1 MPQPYDYTLGNLPSP
16 TENLINSLALAKG
29 FQQLKTQKTDAEKS
43 AQAQAQLQA
52 DLSQLGTN
60 PTPAGLAQLMVKYPS
75 MSEQFKRTY
84 DVLSAEQQRS
94 RVNQASQVYA
104 ALEAGH
110 PDMAQRILKE
120 QAVAYR
126 NSGMEREAKTLDDL
140 AEMVRLSP
148 ETARTSTGLF
158 LASAMGPEKF
168 TETFT
173 QLQAERR
180 EADLAPERL
189 TEAQAKAR
197 QAAVK
202 ADFAESEAVMDL
214 QKKGWDIYKIQED
227 VKIARENSRIAALKA
242 QIDRE
247 QNDLKRQELQ
257 TKLAEAQRKQDQKV
271 REQVATVESGR
282 TNIDNMLNNIDGILQ
297 TPSGT
302 LDDALGAWDGS
313 WVGGLIDTF
322 DQDVQDFVARL
333 ENLDAQAFLA
343 QVPQM
348 KGLGALSENEGKK
361 LSGALQSFSRKQ
373 SKEQFIANAKEA
385 QRIMLKARK
394 TLAQKYGVPET
405 IPDTPAVESTPEDIE
420 ALLQKYGGGQ

>member
-16 TENLINSLALAKG
+16 TENLINSLAIAKG
-29 FQQLKTQKTDAEKS
+29 MQQIKTQRAEADRS

-84 DVLSAEQQRS
+84 DVLSAEQQKS
-94 RVNQASQVYA
+94 RVDQASQVYA
-104 ALEAGH
+104 ALESGQ

-126 NSGMEREAKTLDDL
+126 NSGMEKEAKTLDDL
-140 AEMVRLSP
+140 AEMARLSP

-168 TETFT
+168 IETFT
-173 QLQAERR
+173 KLQSERR
-180 EADLAPERL
+180 EADLAPEQL

-227 VKIARENSRIAALKA
+227 VKIARENSRITALKA

-257 TKLAEAQRKQDQKV
+257 MKLENMQRERDQAV
-271 REQVATVESGR
+271 RDKAADVETANGA
-282 TNIDNMLNNIDGILQ
+282 IDNMLNTADRILQ
-297 TPSGT
+297 TPLDVVGSAAGPVSSRMPT
-302 LDDALGAWDGS
+302 LTQDTADFEA
-313 WVGGLIDTF
+313 LID
-322 DQDVQDFVARL
+322 
-333 ENLDAQAFLA
+333 NLDAQAFIA
-343 QVPQM
+343 QIPNL
-348 KGLGALSENEGKK
+348 KGMGALSDAEGKK
-361 LSGALQSFSRKQ
+361 ITAALQNFSLKQ
-373 SKEQFIANAKEA
+373 SPEQLLSNVREA
-385 QRIMLKARK
+385 QRLLFKAR
-394 TLAQKYGVPET
+394 QNISQRYGVPQT
-405 IPDTPAVESTPEDIE
+405 IPNTPAVQSSPEDIE
-420 ALLQKYGGGQ
+420 SLLQKYGGGQ